1 LPAESV
7 QKCDFNAKLPSRQL
21 CIKAKFK
28 LLASNKLQTVTSHA
42 HTFRGLAL
50 GAWWKDREV
59 MASEAEASP
68 SEVVEQSAELQ
79 IMDNVEPPTE
89 SLDWSSLLKN
99 LKTSELQRKKERL
112 AAAESMISQH
122 NVASEDLFSD
132 SHQGSIQHPVAD
144 PLLEAAHCGSHG
156 RTIETRHATLNSTQ
170 WLWAALFSILLSTLL
185 VGLGVASLAVYW
197 EEHEGLH
204 FWQTTPISGHDERA
218 GCKVLSKGNMIV

>member
-1 LPAESV
+1 
-7 QKCDFNAKLPSRQL
+7 
-21 CIKAKFK
+21 
-28 LLASNKLQTVTSHA
+28 
-42 HTFRGLAL
+42 
-50 GAWWKDREV
+50 

-79 IMDNVEPPTE
+79 IMDNVEAPAE

-99 LKTSELQRKKERL
+99 LKTSELQRKKRRL

-122 NVASEDLFSD
+122 NPAGNVASEDIFSD
-132 SHQGSIQHPVAD
+132 SLQGSVQHPVVD

-156 RTIETRHATLNSTQ
+156 RTIETRHATFNSTQ
-170 WLWAALFSILLSTLL
+170 WLWAALFSILISTLL

-204 FWQTTPISGHDERA
+204 FWQTTSISGHDQRA